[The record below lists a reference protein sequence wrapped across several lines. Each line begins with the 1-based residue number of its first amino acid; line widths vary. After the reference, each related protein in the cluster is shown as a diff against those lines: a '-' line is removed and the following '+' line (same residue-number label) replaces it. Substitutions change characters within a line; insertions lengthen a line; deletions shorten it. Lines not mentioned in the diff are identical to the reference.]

1 MREEIRRQ
9 VAEAAAVVRE
19 RGDDFPKTAV
29 VLGSGLA
36 RGARGVER
44 HWQLPYGSVPGL
56 GECTAPGHRG
66 RLIVGKLR
74 HEEGAPSFL
83 PQLPIALLSGRQH
96 LYEGYS
102 ADEVVFGVRLLAALG
117 VERLVLTAATGAIRP
132 DIRPGN
138 FVRITDHLNLTGVSP
153 LEGPEPG
160 PEPRFPDLT
169 EAWDPGLGA
178 ALDRAALRISMRL
191 PTGVYAGVRGPHFE
205 TPAEV
210 RMLRTLGADVVGMSV
225 VLEAIA
231 ARQLGVKIAGL
242 AFASNPAAGTGDGE
256 IDAEAVNEASD
267 AAAPNL
273 ARLLSSA
280 AAEPEFQGA

>member
-9 VAEAAAVVRE
+9 VAEAAAAVRE
-19 RGDDFPKTAV
+19 RGEDFPKTAV

-44 HWQLPYGSVPGL
+44 HWQLPYGSIPGL

-74 HEEGAPSFL
+74 HEEDASSFL

-102 ADEVVFGVRLLAALG
+102 PDEVVFGVRLLAALG

-132 DIRPGN
+132 DIRTGN
-138 FVRITDHLNLTGVSP
+138 FVRITDHLNLTGTSP

-178 ALDRAALRISMRL
+178 ALDRAARNISMPL

-210 RMLRTLGADVVGMSV
+210 RMLGALGADVVGMSV

-231 ARQLGVKIAGL
+231 ARQLGVRIAGL

-256 IDAEAVNEASD
+256 IDADAVNEASD

-273 ARLLSSA
+273 ARLLSAA
-280 AAEPEFQGA
+280 AAEPEFQEG